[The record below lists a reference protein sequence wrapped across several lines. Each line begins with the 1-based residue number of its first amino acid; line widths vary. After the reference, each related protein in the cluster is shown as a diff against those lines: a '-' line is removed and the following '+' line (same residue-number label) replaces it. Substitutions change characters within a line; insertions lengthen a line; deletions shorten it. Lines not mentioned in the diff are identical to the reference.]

1 MRGVWF
7 APVGWRKVRRA
18 NPMSKNPALLF
29 HPNPPDD
36 EGDLRRLFYNR
47 EVELENGLEILLS
60 GAIPTLPLAVHG
72 PTRSGKSHFARY
84 LVMEAIVQGASFE
97 ALIVQASDKSTARRV
112 LAKMYTSLLKSLPS
126 FPDAFKTEDALE
138 SWHREL
144 KEFHDLLPLVED
156 PARQIEAEYSESE
169 ARLRSIKLGISLS
182 PSVTF
187 KSPAPTTGPVA
198 EPRVEGRLEASRSSD
213 QSRSQTQKL
222 KWAIALPTDDHVV
235 TLITQLLEFRRRI
248 DDARRVLFLV
258 DDLDLLD
265 PRLENGGECS
275 VLLDRLG
282 TLAASKRCTVVVT
295 VRTQSYNGREKDL
308 QPLAE
313 IGTWESAEAL
323 LAVYQKRIECF
334 NDGEVVYDAEALK
347 WLANRVEGRVGM
359 FLQHCQE
366 IRAKVSRTELPIA
379 LARVR
384 KRLSEQLLEWRRAP
398 ELVFIIE
405 RVDTEV
411 RAGRQQVAFEEDLPP
426 NPLLLRLL
434 APIVGKR
441 ATYSI
446 EPLYVDAIR
455 SQQAP

>member
-1 MRGVWF
+1 
-7 APVGWRKVRRA
+7 
-18 NPMSKNPALLF
+18 MSKSPAQLF

-47 EVELENGLEILLS
+47 EIELENGLEILRS
-60 GAIPTLPLAVHG
+60 DAIPTLPLAVHG
-72 PTRSGKSHFARY
+72 PTRSGKSHFARF
-84 LVMEAIVQGASFE
+84 LVVEAIARGAKFE
-97 ALIVQASDKSTARRV
+97 ALVVQASDKSTARRV
-112 LAKMYTSLLKSLPS
+112 LAKMYTGLLKSLPS
-126 FPDAFKTEDALE
+126 FPESFKTRDSQD
-138 SWHREL
+138 SWDREL
-144 KEFHDLLPLVED
+144 KEYHDFLPLIED
-156 PARQIEAEYSESE
+156 PDRRIEVEYTESE
-169 ARLRSIKLGISLS
+169 ARQRSVKFGFSLA
-182 PSVTF
+182 PSVTL
-187 KSPAPTTGPVA
+187 KAPASTAGLAA
-198 EPRVEGRLEASRSSD
+198 EPKVEGKLEASRSSD
-213 QSRSQTQKL
+213 HSQGQTQKL
-222 KWAIALPTDDHVV
+222 KWTVALPTDDHVV
-235 TLITQLLEFRRRI
+235 TVILRLLEFRRRVE
-248 DDARRVLFLV
+248 DVRRVLFLV

-282 TLAASKRCTVVVT
+282 ALAASKRCTVVVT
-295 VRTQSYNGREKDL
+295 VRTQSYNGREKEL

-313 IGTWESAEAL
+313 IGTWESAAAL
-323 LAVYQKRIECF
+323 LEVYQRRIDCF

-366 IRAKVSRTELPIA
+366 IRAKVARAELPVT

-384 KRLSEQLLEWRRAP
+384 ARLNEQLLEWRRQA

-411 RAGRQQVAFEEDLPP
+411 RAGRQQVAFEEELPP

-434 APIVGKR
+434 APIVGKK

-446 EPLYVDAIR
+446 APLYVDAIR

>member
-1 MRGVWF
+1 
-7 APVGWRKVRRA
+7 
-18 NPMSKNPALLF
+18 MSKNPALLF
-29 HPNPPDD
+29 HPNPPED
-36 EGDLRRLFYNR
+36 EGDLRRLFHNR
-47 EVELENGLEILLS
+47 EIELENALEILLS
-60 GAIPTLPLAVHG
+60 GAIPPLPLAVHG

-84 LVMEAIVQGASFE
+84 LVVEAIAQGAKFE
-97 ALIVQASDKSTARRV
+97 PIVVQASDKSTARRV
-112 LAKMYTSLLKSLPS
+112 LAKIYSSLLKALPN
-126 FPDAFKTEDALE
+126 FPETFKTEDAQE
-138 SWHREL
+138 SWYRDL
-144 KEFHDLLPLVED
+144 KEFHDLLPLIED
-156 PARQIEAEYSESE
+156 PARQIEVEYSESE
-169 ARLRSIKLGISLS
+169 ARQKSSKFGFSLTPSATLKAPVSTTDLVPEPKL
-182 PSVTF
+182 
-187 KSPAPTTGPVA
+187 
-198 EPRVEGRLEASRSSD
+198 EGKLEASH
-213 QSRSQTQKL
+213 SRDNSQGQTK
-222 KWAIALPTDDHVV
+222 KVRWAIALPTDDHVV
-235 TLITQLLEFRRRI
+235 SLILQLLELRRRV
-248 DDARRVLFLV
+248 DDVRRVLILV

-282 TLAASKRCTVVVT
+282 MLAASRRCAVVVT
-295 VRTQSYNGREKDL
+295 VRTQSYNGREKEL

-313 IGTWESAEAL
+313 IGTWESAAAL
-323 LAVYQKRIECF
+323 LAVYAKRIECF
-334 NDGEVVYDAEALK
+334 NDGEVVFDGEALR

-366 IRAKVSRTELPIA
+366 IRAKVAKAELPVT

-384 KRLSEQLLEWRRAP
+384 TRLNEQLLEWRRNP

-411 RAGRQQVAFEEDLPP
+411 RAGRQQVAYDEELPP

-434 APIVGKR
+434 APIVGKK